1 MRASACKGKSILGS
15 VLLALRLVPSEVN
28 MPDTCSNDSWKHN
41 EASWEAWKI
50 WRVSVPWGCHLD
62 SDHIALLLT
71 PSRVLRTD
79 PGSSPSDASHPT
91 VHRMA
96 HLHLDVKLVWAF
108 SPALLLYRLE
118 FFREAEPIG
127 WGHTHTHTHTH
138 THACMRTHTHM
149 HVCAHMCT
157 HARAHTHVHA
167 YTHSWALSGVGLNCR
182 GPLVCGCFSIK
193 TIMYCATVGSN
204 IGWVWGCTT
213 VDLRAWIWDRWFRGV
228 TVKLYTDFWLQ
239 VSWQSSPLCCSRVY
253 YVHVHRSIYVTH
265 GCTGE

>member
-28 MPDTCSNDSWKHN
+28 MPDTCSNDSWKRN

-79 PGSSPSDASHPT
+79 PGSSLSDASHPT

-118 FFREAEPIG
+118 FSREAEPIG

-138 THACMRTHTHM
+138 TCMRTHTHV
-149 HVCAHMCT
+149 HTRTCT
-157 HARAHTHVHA
+157 HTRACIHTQ
-167 YTHSWALSGVGLNCR
+167 LSLERCGFELQRPTCMWMFFNKNNNVLRYCR
-182 GPLVCGCFSIK
+182 IQHWLSLRMHNSGFESLDLGPLIQRGDCKVIHRFLTASEL
-193 TIMYCATVGSN
+193 TVQSPVLFKGLL
-204 IGWVWGCTT
+204 CTRT
-213 VDLRAWIWDRWFRGV
+213 
-228 TVKLYTDFWLQ
+228 
-239 VSWQSSPLCCSRVY
+239 
-253 YVHVHRSIYVTH
+253 
-265 GCTGE
+265 